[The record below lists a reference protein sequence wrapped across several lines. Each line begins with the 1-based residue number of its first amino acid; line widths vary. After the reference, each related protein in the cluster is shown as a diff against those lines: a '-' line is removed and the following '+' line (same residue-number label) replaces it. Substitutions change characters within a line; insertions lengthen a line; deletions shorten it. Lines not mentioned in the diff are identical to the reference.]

1 MNPTTL
7 SDLAARAP
15 SSGAS
20 GDNSDAVPAAIAVA
34 IFVACV
40 LVVLKILQ
48 FIRRNR
54 LAASNTELE
63 PDPPRMW
70 EVTLRRARGP
80 SFKGR
85 WSEIMVKFWCAFY
98 SLQKA
103 HTVHSI
109 SHSLR
114 RDTLK

>member
-7 SDLAARAP
+7 SDLAVRAT

-20 GDNSDAVPAAIAVA
+20 DDNSDAVPAAIAVA

-54 LAASNTELE
+54 LAAANTDLE

-70 EVTLRRARGP
+70 EVTLLRARGP

-85 WSEIMVKFWCAFY
+85 WSEIMVKFRCVLY

-114 RDTLK
+114 RDVLK